1 LSTNFDDFHELV
13 NTISNSKYKIVSGSR
28 INRMG
33 ADIAKESARKII
45 SQGINFVIR
54 KTLGMEFKDTQCG
67 AKIMH
72 KEIVEKTFQ
81 KKFLTKWLFDVEI
94 FMRMKKIYG
103 KQEAIDLICEQPL
116 NRWVHMD
123 GSKLSFKDSLKIVGQ
138 IGQIAFHYN

>member
-1 LSTNFDDFHELV
+1 
-13 NTISNSKYKIVSGSR
+13 
-28 INRMG
+28 MG

-45 SQGINFVIR
+45 SQGINFIIR

-103 KQEAIDLICEQPL
+103 KQVAIDLICERPL

-123 GSKLSFKDSLKIVGQ
+123 GSKLSFKDSFKIVGQ